1 MHCDEFNSSFK
12 EKHNQQFVPVIAEK
26 DKTVQQRINACS
38 TLTRS
43 MQESLMK
50 CHHLPT
56 IFTVTKDTSVICLFH
71 FNFYFLILYQ
81 LVNIDIFTTGY
92 E

>member
-1 MHCDEFNSSFK
+1 
-12 EKHNQQFVPVIAEK
+12 
-26 DKTVQQRINACS
+26 
-38 TLTRS
+38 
-43 MQESLMK
+43 MK

-56 IFTVTKDTSVICLFH
+56 ILTVTKDTSVICLFH